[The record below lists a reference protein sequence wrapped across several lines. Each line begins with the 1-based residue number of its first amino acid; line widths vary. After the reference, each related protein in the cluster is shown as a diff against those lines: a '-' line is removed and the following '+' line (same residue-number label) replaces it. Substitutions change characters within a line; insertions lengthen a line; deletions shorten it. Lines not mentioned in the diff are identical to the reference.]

1 MEKKPFRY
9 RNRIIAIIWI
19 LAVGIPLVLFL
30 PEIILSSFAGN
41 IIVSIGLVF
50 FLWRIINKLPGVS
63 KVGYYGKENG
73 VTQIEYAGKS
83 LRLNHVNS
91 IFLSDKSTI
100 SQGVIL
106 QIQNNGKKINF
117 LSAPMTKSAK
127 VEDTDLYTIFVQIL
141 SENQSLVQE
150 KDLQGEPIKYWY
162 KS

>member
-1 MEKKPFRY
+1 MEKKSFRY

-19 LAVGIPLVLFL
+19 LVVGIPLALFV
-30 PEIILSSFAGN
+30 PEILSLFVGN

-50 FLWRIINKLPGVS
+50 FLWRNINKLPGVS
-63 KVGYYGKENG
+63 KVGYYGKKNG

-117 LSAPMTKSAK
+117 LSAPMTKSDK
-127 VEDTDLYTIFVQIL
+127 VEDTDLYTIFAQVL
-141 SENQSLVQE
+141 AENQSLVQE
-150 KDLQGEPIKYWY
+150 KNLQGEPIKY
-162 KS
+162 S

>member
-1 MEKKPFRY
+1 MEKKSFRY

-19 LAVGIPLVLFL
+19 LVVGIPLVLFL

-50 FLWRIINKLPGVS
+50 FLWRNINKLPGVS
-63 KVGYYGKENG
+63 KVGYYGKGNG

-117 LSAPMTKSAK
+117 LSAHMTKSDK

-141 SENQSLVQE
+141 AENQSLVQE